1 MMFYPKKL
9 IGDLAMSCKS
19 THFEV
24 YEIVLICDPEPDN
37 GYEGFLLYMCLNSV
51 LGMLDM
57 LFWPSRRCL
66 R

>member
-19 THFEV
+19 TNFEV
-24 YEIVLICDPEPDN
+24 HGLVLICGPEPDN
-37 GYEGFLLYMCLNSV
+37 GYEGFLLYMCLNNV

-66 R
+66 Q

>member
-19 THFEV
+19 TNFEV
-24 YEIVLICDPEPDN
+24 HEIVLICDPEPDN
-37 GYEGFLLYMCLNSV
+37 GYEGFLLYMCLNNV

-66 R
+66 Q